1 MAQIPASRR
10 AALRAE
16 LLGLLRNSAP
26 PVGTPWTFA
35 SLESRIDELLAEV
48 LEDAPIVATLSEE
61 EVAEDEDRRVVV
73 TGIGVVSPFGVG
85 TEPLWD
91 GLSAGRS
98 AIGRITYFDP
108 SPYPCQIAGQIP
120 DFAPQEFM
128 DFKEARRMSRSSQ
141 LAVAAARMAVEAAGL
156 RIDPAASEEIGALI
170 GCGTISMPDVEQA
183 VTTLV
188 QKGGM
193 KISPFFIPA
202 AIPHMPA
209 AQVAIQLGLRGH
221 TSAVSTA
228 CAAGAQAIGEAAEVI
243 RRGDAEVMLAGGA
256 EAPITALSLGAFCV
270 MRALSSQGNQRP
282 ATASR
287 PFDARRDGFVP
298 GEGAAVLVL
307 ERLSSARRRGAPIL
321 AELAGYGSS
330 CDAFH
335 VTSPDPAG
343 HGAARAM
350 RRALANARLGP
361 QQVDYINAHATSTPA
376 GDIAETRAIKHVFG
390 EYAPSVPIS
399 ANKSMI
405 GHLTGAAG
413 AVEAA
418 ATILALRHGLIPPT
432 INQEEPDPECDLD
445 YVPNVARPAL
455 LSVALSN
462 SFGFGGINAVLV
474 FKKV

>member
-1 MAQIPASRR
+1 MAQISAGRR

-26 PVGTPWTFA
+26 DTIEA
-35 SLESRIDELLAEV
+35 RIDELLAEV
-48 LEDAPIVATLSEE
+48 LEGTPITATLPLEE
-61 EVAEDEDRRVVV
+61 EIEDEDRRVVV
-73 TGIGVVSPFGVG
+73 TGIGAVSPFGVG
-85 TEPLWD
+85 VDALWE
-91 GLSAGRS
+91 GLTAGRS

-120 DFAPQEFM
+120 AFAPEQFM

-156 RIDPAASEEIGALI
+156 RIDAGASDEIGALI

-188 QKGGM
+188 QRGGM

-202 AIPHMPA
+202 AIPHMPS

-270 MRALSSQGNQRP
+270 MRALSTQSNEQP
-282 ATASR
+282 AAASR

-298 GEGAAVLVL
+298 AEGAAVLVL

-330 CDAFH
+330 ADAFH

-343 HGAARAM
+343 YGAARAM
-350 RRALANARLGP
+350 RRALSNARLDP

-376 GDIAETRAIKHVFG
+376 GDLAETRAIKHIFG
-390 EYAPSVPIS
+390 EYAHSVPIS

-418 ATILALRHGLIPPT
+418 ATILAMRHGLIPPT
-432 INQEEPDPECDLD
+432 INLDEPDPECDLD
-445 YVPNVARPAL
+445 YVPNTARPAL
-455 LSVALSN
+455 ISTAISN

-474 FKKV
+474 FRKV

>member
-1 MAQIPASRR
+1 MAQISASRR
-10 AALRAE
+10 AAIRAE
-16 LLGLLRNSAP
+16 LLGLLRNSP
-26 PVGTPWTFA
+26 PD
-35 SLESRIDELLAEV
+35 SLEARIDELLAEV
-48 LEDAPIVATLSEE
+48 LEETPSVATLPDELGE
-61 EVAEDEDRRVVV
+61 EDEDRRVVV
-73 TGIGVVSPFGVG
+73 TGLGVVSPFGVG
-85 TEPLWD
+85 TKVFWE
-91 GLSAGRS
+91 GLTAGRS
-98 AIGRITYFDP
+98 AIRRISFFDP
-108 SPYPCQIAGQIP
+108 SPYPCQIAGEIP

-141 LAVAAARMAVEAAGL
+141 LAVAAARMAVADAGL
-156 RIDPAASEEIGALI
+156 RIDEGSSEEIGALV

-221 TSAVSTA
+221 ITAVSTA

-270 MRALSSQGNQRP
+270 MRALSTQGNETP

-307 ERLSSARRRGAPIL
+307 ERLSSARRRGATIL
-321 AELAGYGSS
+321 AELAGYGASA
-330 CDAFH
+330 DAYH
-335 VTSPDPAG
+335 VTSPDPMG
-343 HGAARAM
+343 YGAARAM
-350 RRALANARLGP
+350 RKALASARIDP

-376 GDIAETRAIKHVFG
+376 GDLAETRAIKQVFG
-390 EYAPSVPIS
+390 EYAHSVPIS
-399 ANKSMI
+399 SNKSMI

-418 ATILALRHGLIPPT
+418 ATILTLRHGIIPPT
-432 INQEEPDPECDLD
+432 INLEEPDPECDLD
-445 YVPNVARPAL
+445 YVPNVARPAEI
-455 LSVALSN
+455 SVALSN
-462 SFGFGGINAVLV
+462 SFGFGGVNAVLV
-474 FKKV
+474 FRKV